1 MLKEHVFLY
10 VKESKGDAQWDYAM
24 KASRALHASRLPVPR
39 SLQKGTTHI
48 SLYLGGTH
56 QNYLQSGLA
65 LTWPWPHHDTC
76 NGWTAYSQVLPVYHL
91 QPIYDP
97 LFSLVLAWAY
107 DRCFR
112 LSPEHLWWCSA
123 LKLENHLKIYL
134 ILAYV
139 QTLRRLTPN
148 LCFGQQYLTPAC
160 FWVPKWR
167 NSESSQNELA
177 YSGKS

>member
-1 MLKEHVFLY
+1 MLKSPRVTPSETMPW
-10 VKESKGDAQWDYAM
+10 K
-24 KASRALHASRLPVPR
+24 LHARFTHPGFLWQGHFR
-39 SLQKGTTHI
+39 KGPHI
-48 SLYLGGTH
+48 SRYISRELIRTIFNLAW
-56 QNYLQSGLA
+56 SGLVWPG
-65 LTWPWPHHDTC
+65 LTWPWPWPHHDTC

-160 FWVPKWR
+160 FSKIV
-167 NSESSQNELA
+167 LLLF
-177 YSGKS
+177 

>member
-1 MLKEHVFLY
+1 MSIMLKEHVFLY

-24 KASRALHASRLPVPR
+24 KASRALHASRLPVAR

-48 SLYLGGTH
+48 TLYLEGTH
-56 QNYLQSGLA
+56 QSYLQSGLVWPGLA
-65 LTWPWPHHDTC
+65 LTWPWPHHNTC
-76 NGWTAYSQVLPVYHL
+76 NGWTAYSQILPVYHL

-112 LSPEHLWWCSA
+112 LSPEHLWWYSA

-139 QTLRRLTPN
+139 QTLRHLTPN
-148 LCFGQQYLTPAC
+148 LICGHQCLTPAC
-160 FWVPKWR
+160 FSKIVL
-167 NSESSQNELA
+167 STF
-177 YSGKS
+177 

>member
-1 MLKEHVFLY
+1 MRLCH
-10 VKESKGDAQWDYAM
+10 ESFTR
-24 KASRALHASRLPVPR
+24 ASRIQASCGKVTSERDHTYLA
-39 SLQKGTTHI
+39 I
-48 SLYLGGTH
+48 SRGNSSEL
-56 QNYLQSGLA
+56 SSIWPGLVWPG
-65 LTWPWPHHDTC
+65 LTWPWPWPHHDTC

-91 QPIYDP
+91 QRIYDP

-148 LCFGQQYLTPAC
+148 LICGHQYLTPAC
-160 FWVPKWR
+160 FSKIV
-167 NSESSQNELA
+167 LLTF
-177 YSGKS
+177 